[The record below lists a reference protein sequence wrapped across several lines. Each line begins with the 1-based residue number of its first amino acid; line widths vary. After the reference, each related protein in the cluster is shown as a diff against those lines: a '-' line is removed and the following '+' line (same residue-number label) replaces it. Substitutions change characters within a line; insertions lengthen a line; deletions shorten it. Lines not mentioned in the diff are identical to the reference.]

1 MDSSRRTFL
10 RQGAFSLVVLGGA
23 TACQMKRFT
32 CSDESALDDAQ
43 KAARKALAYS
53 DVSSDKNKLCKD
65 CVQWVPLGD
74 ECGNCKVLAGTV
86 HPAGTCNL
94 FAAKAG

>member
-1 MDSSRRTFL
+1 MDSSRRTFIKK
-10 RQGAFSLVVLGGA
+10 GAFGLLVLSGA
-23 TACQMKRFT
+23 NACQMKRFT
-32 CSDESALDDAQ
+32 CSDETSLDETQ
-43 KAARKALAYS
+43 KATRKSLAYT

-74 ECGNCKVLAGTV
+74 ECGNCKVLAGPV